1 MEGNFL
7 KKRKITFAFFLVA
20 SIFCIVVFCFF
31 FFRGPAV
38 GTVSK
43 KEAGISREEISV
55 ESKVKEFRG
64 TYFSLSLPES
74 FEEKRNEVSG
84 GNGNILE
91 QVFFSE
97 SNVDGRKLAIVVERR
112 PAGGIPELSAVAFR
126 ELYPKLYA
134 RETISVGSRRVVL
147 FIKDERVY
155 EVTGFFEED
164 DLAASMS
171 VTSAVL
177 RPEKIKDFFF
187 ETMERFRF
195 LEKITSSE

>member
-1 MEGNFL
+1 MT
-7 KKRKITFAFFLVA
+7 KKKIFV
-20 SIFCIVVFCFF
+20 SIFFIMIAIAVAVFIFL
-31 FFRGPAV
+31 FRGPAV

-43 KEAGISREEISV
+43 KEADISREEIPV
-55 ESKVKEFRG
+55 EKKVKEFRG

-112 PAGGIPELSAVAFR
+112 PTGGIPELPAVAFR

-134 RETISVGSRRVVL
+134 RETVSIGSRRVIL
-147 FIKDERVY
+147 FTKEEIVY
-155 EVTGFFEED
+155 EVTGFFEEG
-164 DLAASMS
+164 DLAASVS

-187 ETMERFRF
+187 EEVKNFSF
-195 LEKITSSE
+195 LKKDTSSE

>member
-1 MEGNFL
+1 MT
-7 KKRKITFAFFLVA
+7 KKKIFV
-20 SIFCIVVFCFF
+20 SIFFIMIAIAVAVFIFL
-31 FFRGPAV
+31 FRGPAA

-43 KEAGISREEISV
+43 KEADISREEIPV
-55 ESKVKEFRG
+55 EKKVKEFRG

-97 SNVDGRKLAIVVERR
+97 SNVDGRKLAVVVERR
-112 PAGGIPELSAVAFR
+112 PTGGIPELSAVAFR
-126 ELYPKLYA
+126 GLYPKLYA
-134 RETISVGSRRVVL
+134 RETVSIGSRRVIL
-147 FIKDERVY
+147 FIKDEVVY
-155 EVTGFFEED
+155 EVTGFFEEG
-164 DLAASMS
+164 DLAASVS

-187 ETMERFRF
+187 EEVKNFSF
-195 LEKITSSE
+195 LKKDTSSE

>member
-1 MEGNFL
+1 MT
-7 KKRKITFAFFLVA
+7 KKKIFV
-20 SIFCIVVFCFF
+20 SIFFIMIAIAVAVFIFL
-31 FFRGPAV
+31 FRGPAV

-43 KEAGISREEISV
+43 KEADISREEIPV
-55 ESKVKEFRG
+55 EKKVKEFRG

-112 PAGGIPELSAVAFR
+112 PTGGILELSAVAFR

-134 RETISVGSRRVVL
+134 RETVSIGSRRVIL
-147 FIKDERVY
+147 FTKEEIVY
-155 EVTGFFEED
+155 EVTGFFEEG
-164 DLAASMS
+164 DLAASVS

-187 ETMERFRF
+187 EEVKNFSF
-195 LEKITSSE
+195 LKKDTSSE